1 MEHIFS
7 ADMHLEKFN
16 VNGTEIKNSEQL
28 MHCTENMATL

>member
-7 ADMHLEKFN
+7 ADMNLEKFN

-28 MHCTENMATL
+28 ML

>member
-7 ADMHLEKFN
+7 ADIHLEKFKN

-28 MHCTENMATL
+28 ML